1 MSWFGIAATSTSTA
15 ERRIIAQTIPETPSG
30 AGAAVIVTAAAG
42 LATGGLKTPGTPSP
56 GRWGVGLEAFAGRDF
71 GFCFDVC
78 FWLGAFG
85 EREGAGLVEGEGPR
99 FG

>member
-1 MSWFGIAATSTSTA
+1 MV
-15 ERRIIAQTIPETPSG
+15 QTIPETPSG

-56 GRWGVGLEAFAGRDF
+56 GRRGVDREVFAGGGFGF
-71 GFCFDVC
+71 GFCFDFC
-78 FWLGAFG
+78 FWLGAVG
-85 EREGAGLVEGEGPR
+85 EREAAGLVEGEGLR